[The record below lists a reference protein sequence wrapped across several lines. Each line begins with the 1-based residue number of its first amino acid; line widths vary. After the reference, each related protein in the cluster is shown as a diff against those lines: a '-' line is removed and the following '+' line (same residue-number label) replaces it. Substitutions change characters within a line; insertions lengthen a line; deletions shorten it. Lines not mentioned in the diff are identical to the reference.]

1 MCDREWKIAFS
12 LGDNFVCCFQNN
24 KTSYTLDIGAQNL
37 PVSLL
42 WSKDDLRKRLPLA
55 HCFANLRLQFGH
67 KRIEKTTT
75 DN

>member
-12 LGDNFVCCFQNN
+12 LGDNFVCCFQND
-24 KTSYTLDIGAQNL
+24 KTSYTLDIGAQKL

-42 WSKDDLRKRLPLA
+42 LSKDDLLKRHPLA
-55 HCFANLRLQFGH
+55 HRFANPRLQFGC